1 MCVYGVALF
10 LSLSSFDKCELEK
23 KALRCMDT
31 ALCEVGIPGLQ
42 KFNAEL
48 FVMFASSVS
57 LLSFFFVCSCL
68 ITFHSFTL
76 LLKKFVHR
84 KCNKI
89 ALFPV

>member
-1 MCVYGVALF
+1 
-10 LSLSSFDKCELEK
+10 
-23 KALRCMDT
+23 MDT

-42 KFNAEL
+42 NFNAEL

-57 LLSFFFVCSCL
+57 LLSFFFVCFCL
-68 ITFHSFTL
+68 ITFQSFTF

-84 KCNKI
+84 KCNKF